1 MALPRGLVQS
11 LGAGPAENLHIEN
24 SQEPRNKMKIL
35 WKENMKWALATE
47 YLLLARALNVSSKVI
62 ALMLSVAKMA
72 SLSAI
77 DVSSVEL
84 GTWYYQLFK

>member
-1 MALPRGLVQS
+1 
-11 LGAGPAENLHIEN
+11 
-24 SQEPRNKMKIL
+24 
-35 WKENMKWALATE
+35 MKWALATE

-84 GTWYYQLFK
+84 GT